1 MLERGE
7 DTLFSL
13 ITMKGPLHMSQSPFG
28 MRSTAREVIAG
39 HDLRGKTI
47 LITGASTGIGYE
59 AIRALLSAHA
69 EVIIAARDSSK
80 AGQAVQALHT
90 EYPEGLVHFLLL
102 DLSSLASVRQCAA
115 NFLAR
120 WNKLDVLINNA
131 GIMATPQGYTP
142 DGFEQQFATNFLGH
156 FLLAQLLLPA
166 LRKAALARVVS
177 LTSGTHRL
185 SDIHFDD
192 IQYQH
197 RSYDKWEAYAQSK
210 TADALLA
217 VALTRHFRE
226 QGITANAVN
235 PGGIRTGLQERYL
248 TPEEIRARY
257 YDEAGNLL
265 PSFKT
270 PEQGA
275 STTVWASVS
284 SELDGIGGLYLED
297 CQVAIPYNPELS
309 ILSGYMPYALDVNHA
324 EQLWTIAEKLVEL

>member
-1 MLERGE
+1 M
-7 DTLFSL
+7 
-13 ITMKGPLHMSQSPFG
+13 IQSSFG
-28 MRSTAREVIAG
+28 ARSTASEVVAG

-47 LITGASTGIGYE
+47 VITGASSGIGYE
-59 AIRALLSAHA
+59 AVRALLSAHA
-69 EVIIAARDSSK
+69 EVIIAARDLAK
-80 AGQAVQALHT
+80 GEQAVQALQT
-90 EYPEGLVHFLLL
+90 AYPESQVHFLPL
-102 DLSSLASVRQCAA
+102 DLGLLASVRQTGEHFFAH
-115 NFLAR
+115 
-120 WNKLDVLINNA
+120 WNTLDVLINNA
-131 GIMATPQGYTP
+131 AIAATPLGYTP

-156 FLLAQLLLPA
+156 FLFAQLLLPA
-166 LRKAALARVVS
+166 LRNAAPARVVS

-197 RSYDKWEAYAQSK
+197 RPYDKWEAYAQSK

-217 VALTRHFRE
+217 VALTRHGRS

-235 PGGIRTGLQERYL
+235 PGGVLTGLQQHL
-248 TPEEIRARY
+248 TPEERRARY

-275 STTVWASVS
+275 STTVWASVTPAL
-284 SELDGIGGLYLED
+284 EGIGGLYLED
-297 CQVAIPYNPELS
+297 CHQGVPYNPEISTLT
-309 ILSGYMPYALDVNHA
+309 GYMPYALNADHA

>member
-1 MLERGE
+1 M
-7 DTLFSL
+7 
-13 ITMKGPLHMSQSPFG
+13 IQSSFG
-28 MRSTAREVIAG
+28 AHSTASEVVAG
-39 HDLRGKTI
+39 HDLRGKTSV
-47 LITGASTGIGYE
+47 ITGASSGIGYE
-59 AIRALLSAHA
+59 TARALLSAHA
-69 EVIIAARDSSK
+69 EVIIAARDQAK
-80 AGQAVQALHT
+80 GERAVQALQT
-90 EYPEGLVHFLLL
+90 AYPGSQVHFLPL
-102 DLSSLASVRQCAA
+102 DLGSLASVRQAVEHFFA
-115 NFLAR
+115 H

-131 GIMATPQGYTP
+131 AIMATPLGYTP

-156 FLLAQLLLPA
+156 LLLVQLLLPA
-166 LRKAALARVVS
+166 LRNAAPARVVS

-197 RSYDKWEAYAQSK
+197 RPYDKWEAYAQSK

-217 VALTRHFRE
+217 VALTRHFGE

-235 PGGIRTGLQERYL
+235 PGGVRTELQQRYL

-275 STTVWASVS
+275 STIVWACVAP
-284 SELDGIGGLYLED
+284 ELERIGGLYLED
-297 CQVAIPYNPELS
+297 CHQGIPYDPEISTLT
-309 ILSGYMPYALDVNHA
+309 GYMPYALNADHA
-324 EQLWTIAEKLVEL
+324 EQLWTIAEKLVER

>member
-1 MLERGE
+1 M
-7 DTLFSL
+7 
-13 ITMKGPLHMSQSPFG
+13 IQSSFG
-28 MRSTAREVIAG
+28 ARSTASEVVAG

-47 LITGASTGIGYE
+47 LITGASSGIGYE
-59 AIRALLSAHA
+59 TARALLSAHA
-69 EVIIAARDSSK
+69 EVIIAARDQAK
-80 AGQAVQALHT
+80 GEQAVQALQT
-90 EYPEGLVHFLLL
+90 AYPESQVHFLPL
-102 DLSSLASVRQCAA
+102 DLGSLASVRQTVEQFFAQ
-115 NFLAR
+115 

-131 GIMATPQGYTP
+131 GIAATPLGYTP

-156 FLLAQLLLPA
+156 FLLARLLLPA
-166 LRKAALARVVS
+166 LRNAAPARVVS

-197 RSYDKWEAYAQSK
+197 RPYDKWEAYAQSK

-217 VALTRHFRE
+217 VALTRHGRS

-235 PGGIRTGLQERYL
+235 PGGVLTGLQQHL
-248 TPEEIRARY
+248 TPEERRARY

-275 STTVWASVS
+275 STTVWASVAP
-284 SELDGIGGLYLED
+284 ELEGIGGLYLED
-297 CQVAIPYNPELS
+297 CHQGIPYNPEISTLT
-309 ILSGYMPYALDVNHA
+309 GYMPYALNADHA